1 MTWFDDMAAVMRR
14 RETALNGVKRWQE
27 KLAMAEAD
35 IAKLG
40 AQAPATAEPAP
51 APQPQPA
58 AEPVLE
64 GPIDVNW
71 QNPPAA

>member
-51 APQPQPA
+51 APQPA